1 MKTKWIVTGIIG
13 LLMHT
18 AVIAQN
24 RPGLVPEWASG
35 KGWWMVETTTRSPK
49 QQTVY
54 FYNLNGVLVYKEKL
68 KGIQLKPEKRKTKM
82 QLKQAL
88 ETAVMAWEKDR
99 KVKDSGSLVV
109 NCLRGK

>member
-1 MKTKWIVTGIIG
+1 MKTKWIVTAIIG

-18 AVIAQN
+18 AVISQN
-24 RPGLVPEWASG
+24 RPGLVPAWASA
-35 KGWWMVETTTRSPK
+35 KGWWMVETATRSPK

-54 FYNLNGVLVYKEKL
+54 FYNNDGLLVYKEKL
-68 KGIQLKPEKRKTKM
+68 EGIRLNPEKRKTKI

-88 ETAVMAWEKDR
+88 EAAVVAWEKDW

-109 NCLRGK
+109 NYLKGR